1 MTTEWKDCTA
11 PEELF
16 RRKREGW
23 EIEVRAHKTY
33 AWRTWAGGAWDSD
46 WLFRCRPRQPK
57 TKTITL
63 RKALMKHGV
72 NRYTNESDSDMSR
85 CAGFVCWIGEPYT
98 VEVPE

>member
-1 MTTEWKDCTA
+1 MTTEWKDCTD

-46 WLFRCRPRQPK
+46 WLFRCRPRAARICRVGHP
-57 TKTITL
+57 
-63 RKALMKHGV
+63 ALQ
-72 NRYTNESDSDMSR
+72 D
-85 CAGFVCWIGEPYT
+85 F
-98 VEVPE
+98 